1 MTVVD
6 ARSPLRLRLGFKNR
20 PSSSDSSL
28 SVFGMA
34 ADDCLAALA
43 VGFTVGLD
51 SALNKRPKKARLT
64 ESRRQKD
71 TNPSN
76 DSTVYK

>member
-34 ADDCLAALA
+34 ADDCLAGLA

-51 SALNKRPKKARLT
+51 SALT
-64 ESRRQKD
+64 KD
-71 TNPSN
+71 GRKPVSLR
-76 DSTVYK
+76 SC